1 MTTIS
6 LDNFWCPNKCL
17 HDEQHSTYV
26 CIRVSSVF
34 SGTSRLLQNRVLYH
48 RLFSVLDLSDVRRKR
63 IVCTYIRGGPCVTP
77 KDNANISCFK
87 DFPSRSQRCWCISAT
102 RKNRRLSWCCCSE
115 SIPYV
120 SECLFPH
127 ENFLMSLVQVEFT
140 VHQIYQ
146 PFPKVMYPPESR
158 HFLARQKS
166 LSKSCKMLLYWYK
179 VSRKRIAVRY

>member
-17 HDEQHSTYV
+17 HDEQHITYV

-48 RLFSVLDLSDVRRKR
+48 RLFSVLDLSDVRRKC

-127 ENFLMSLVQVEFT
+127 ENFLICPSGVYCASN
-140 VHQIYQ
+140 I
-146 PFPKVMYPPESR
+146 PAFPKGDVTPG
-158 HFLARQKS
+158 KS
-166 LSKSCKMLLYWYK
+166 AFFSQIIILM
-179 VSRKRIAVRY
+179 